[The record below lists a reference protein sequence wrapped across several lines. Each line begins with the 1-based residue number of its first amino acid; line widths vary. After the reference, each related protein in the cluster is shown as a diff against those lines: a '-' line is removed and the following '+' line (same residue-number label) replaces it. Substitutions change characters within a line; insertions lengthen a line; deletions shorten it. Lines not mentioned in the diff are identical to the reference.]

1 MISIIIPIYNAEKF
15 LAKCL
20 DSILAQTYKNY
31 EVICVDD
38 CSTDNSLSI
47 LEQYAKQYSCIKV
60 ISHKKQKKQGAAR
73 NSGLNIAQGKYVT
86 FIDADDYIDA
96 ELLAKMHK
104 AAEIHFCDLV
114 VTNVENIQ
122 YSSDIHSKE
131 LTEELTCKYKRREFD
146 TGFYF
151 YNFNFSKLRPGPVA
165 KLYRRKIIEQNKIR
179 FPENLVHEDVAFYW
193 FYMPHVD
200 NLYYINEPLYF
211 RQIHNDSTMYRLTY
225 KDENKYDILKI
236 YKIVYKFLKKNKLF
250 KLYKDNFYNWAIYII
265 NNEKNSQK
273 KMTYIFNLLLLAPGI
288 FFKIYSCEILELKFL
303 IRIIMERRKCVFWGA
318 SNFLDNFLRKYH
330 INSKRIL
337 GIVDKDST
345 KWGKKLGNYE
355 IFSPDKLS
363 DMDAKSVIFSIQN
376 YSAKIYPEVK
386 VYLRK
391 NHHNIKLEPCLF
403 TNERE
408 KKWEIEK
415 ITPQKIFQNI
425 EFHVTEHCNLNCY
438 GCDHFSPLAQPEF
451 AEVSEFERDIKRIS
465 ELTNGEVKRFCLLGG
480 EPLLHPQ
487 IIDFMRITR
496 QYLPETRIAILTNGI
511 LLPKQSKE
519 FWESCKKYNIVVNT
533 TKYPINI
540 DFEKI
545 KEIAA
550 KYDVEYGYFSNSN
563 QVIKTSDHYPLNL
576 KGNGN
581 KTENFK
587 HCMLANHCIFLK
599 HGHLYTC
606 AIAPNIEHFNKYF
619 NYNIPLTNKDG
630 IDIYKVKNQKHILKF
645 LATPIPF
652 CKYCNISERIQGR
665 NKWCISKKDI
675 SEWS

>member
-236 YKIVYKFLKKNKLF
+236 YKIVYK
-250 KLYKDNFYNWAIYII
+250 
-265 NNEKNSQK
+265 
-273 KMTYIFNLLLLAPGI
+273 
-288 FFKIYSCEILELKFL
+288 
-303 IRIIMERRKCVFWGA
+303 
-318 SNFLDNFLRKYH
+318 
-330 INSKRIL
+330 
-337 GIVDKDST
+337 
-345 KWGKKLGNYE
+345 
-355 IFSPDKLS
+355 
-363 DMDAKSVIFSIQN
+363 
-376 YSAKIYPEVK
+376 
-386 VYLRK
+386 
-391 NHHNIKLEPCLF
+391 
-403 TNERE
+403 
-408 KKWEIEK
+408 
-415 ITPQKIFQNI
+415 
-425 EFHVTEHCNLNCY
+425 
-438 GCDHFSPLAQPEF
+438 
-451 AEVSEFERDIKRIS
+451 
-465 ELTNGEVKRFCLLGG
+465 
-480 EPLLHPQ
+480 
-487 IIDFMRITR
+487 
-496 QYLPETRIAILTNGI
+496 
-511 LLPKQSKE
+511 
-519 FWESCKKYNIVVNT
+519 
-533 TKYPINI
+533 
-540 DFEKI
+540 
-545 KEIAA
+545 
-550 KYDVEYGYFSNSN
+550 
-563 QVIKTSDHYPLNL
+563 
-576 KGNGN
+576 
-581 KTENFK
+581 
-587 HCMLANHCIFLK
+587 
-599 HGHLYTC
+599 
-606 AIAPNIEHFNKYF
+606 
-619 NYNIPLTNKDG
+619 
-630 IDIYKVKNQKHILKF
+630 
-645 LATPIPF
+645 
-652 CKYCNISERIQGR
+652 
-665 NKWCISKKDI
+665 
-675 SEWS
+675 